1 LASQLLKWGSDNADE
16 NGVECYLD
24 SAPLAKSLYEKHGY
38 VKQPERD
45 EKAFPIPMLRP
56 AEIRMTGLV
65 SKGVGMEVSVT
76 RLENAA

>member
-16 NGVECYLD
+16 KGVECYLD

-38 VKQPERD
+38 VQQAERD

-56 AEIRMTGLV
+56 AEIRRTGLV